1 MTSHEMAE
9 LWATHPSFDEE
20 TRSKAREIL
29 ANPREI
35 ASCFGTDLT
44 FGTGGLRGLLGVG
57 TNRMNAYTVARA
69 TQALSRYLLKNGGRN
84 VAIAYDSRHC
94 STLDRVLSAG
104 VLAQMASLRTSTR
117 A

>member
-57 TNRMNAYTVARA
+57 TTA
-69 TQALSRYLLKNGGRN
+69 
-84 VAIAYDSRHC
+84 
-94 STLDRVLSAG
+94 
-104 VLAQMASLRTSTR
+104 
-117 A
+117 